1 MRDYVTGLLK
11 ASLPSPNKCMQCEY
25 QSLILGAQ
33 QKRAKVTRKKSR
45 PKNLAATEP
54 VSVLLFSL
62 SVH

>member
-11 ASLPSPNKCMQCEY
+11 ASLPSPNKFMQCEY

-54 VSVLLFSL
+54 VSFLLFSL